1 MKEKEYNIKFKKVSE
16 NEIVVSAKNK
26 KEAMEKARE
35 LFNSDLKDIDINNI
49 TKYYYVI
56 EINNK
61 EKTLILSA
69 SSQKGSSKE
78 AIKIEDLI
86 TDNENENFKIAFNG
100 NYVTE
105 ITKRI
110 KGDNMVMLMNTSVS
124 PAIIAE
130 NEYSNNKY
138 IVTPLRMVQ

>member
-1 MKEKEYNIKFKKVSE
+1 MHLNFQKVC
-16 NEIVVSAKNK
+16 NFLLQFRVFTDN
-26 KEAMEKARE
+26 
-35 LFNSDLKDIDINNI
+35 DNNI
-49 TKYYYVI
+49 IKI

-86 TDNENENFKIAFNG
+86 TDNENENFKIAFNS
-100 NYVTE
+100 NYITE
-105 ITKRI
+105 ITKKI

-138 IVTPLRMVQ
+138 IVTPLRVVQ

>member
-1 MKEKEYNIKFKKVSE
+1 MLNRI
-16 NEIVVSAKNK
+16 IVFTDN
-26 KEAMEKARE
+26 
-35 LFNSDLKDIDINNI
+35 DNNI
-49 TKYYYVI
+49 IKI

-100 NYVTE
+100 NSNYQRFTHQ
-105 ITKRI
+105 ITGEFRR
-110 KGDNMVMLMNTSVS
+110 
-124 PAIIAE
+124 
-130 NEYSNNKY
+130 NKNRRNSSKQ
-138 IVTPLRMVQ
+138 LRK